1 MRITLLAVGSRGDV
15 QPVLALALALGR
27 AGHEVR
33 LATHAAFRE
42 LALAHGVH
50 VHVLGGLSIDALM
63 SDMTAGAGAR
73 SGGRLF
79 REFRR
84 GMHHIRAGMAPLL
97 DDCLQAIEGAE
108 AVGFSPQLLPLAGT
122 LKETGVT
129 RLFCT
134 ALQPVTPTA
143 VFPSPF
149 LGSLSLGPWLNRA
162 SYTLPARL
170 FWPVVG
176 GEFNAWRKRSLGLAP
191 VSAGRA
197 ARWLKAELPVL
208 YGFSPQVVPRP
219 RDWDASRV
227 LCGYWRLPAAGAAEP
242 TGELAA
248 FLAAGDAPVV
258 VGFGSMADEHA
269 ETTLASVLQAI
280 EGVGRRAVIQ
290 TPLRVCG
297 GRSLPEWV
305 FRAGELDHESLFP
318 RSCAVIHH
326 CGAGT
331 AAAVLHA
338 GRPSVTVPWA
348 FEQPWW
354 ARRLETLGVAPPAVA
369 RHGLDGARL
378 GRALELAIGNTAFAV
393 AAGKLGGLLG
403 KEDGLSVAVRTV
415 ERLFGQ

>member
-27 AGHEVR
+27 AGHVVR
-33 LATHAAFRE
+33 LATHEAFRG
-42 LALAHGVH
+42 LALAHGVQ

-84 GMHHIRAGMAPLL
+84 GMHHIRDGMAPLL
-97 DDCLQAIEGAE
+97 DGCLGAVEGAE
-108 AVGFSPQLLPLAGT
+108 AVGFSPQLLPLAGS
-122 LKETGVT
+122 LRETGVGN
-129 RLFCT
+129 LFCT

-143 VFPSPF
+143 AFPSPF
-149 LGSLSLGPWLNRA
+149 LGNLSLGPWLNRA

-176 GEFNAWRKRSLGLAP
+176 GEFNAWRKRSLGLPP
-191 VSAGRA
+191 VSAGGA
-197 ARWLKAELPVL
+197 ARWLRGELPVL
-208 YGFSPQVVPRP
+208 YGFSPRVVSRP

-227 LCGYWRLPAAGAAEP
+227 VCGYWRLPGTGTPEPAAD
-242 TGELAA
+242 LAR
-248 FLAAGDAPVV
+248 FLDAGDAPVA

-269 ETTLASVLQAI
+269 ESTLASVLQAI
-280 EGVGRRAVIQ
+280 GGCGRRAVIQ
-290 TPLRVCG
+290 TPLRESLG
-297 GRSLPEWV
+297 KPLPEWV
-305 FRAGELDHESLFP
+305 FRADELDHEGLFP
-318 RSCAVIHH
+318 RCCAVIHH

-354 ARRLETLGVAPPAVA
+354 ARRLEVLGVAPAAVT
-369 RHGLDGARL
+369 RHGLDAGRL
-378 GRALELAIGNTAFAV
+378 GRALEQALGEPAYADTA
-393 AAGKLGGLLG
+393 GRLGGQLRT
-403 KEDGLSVAVRTV
+403 EDGLAVAVKAL
-415 ERLFGQ
+415 ERILGF